1 MSKRFSNRI
10 QAGKMLAQ
18 HLQAYTNVKDVLVLA
33 LPRGGVPVAFEVAKL
48 LNVAMD
54 VCIVRKLGV
63 PGHKELAMGAI
74 ASENTIVFNQNIIN
88 SLGIDEEKLSKLLTR
103 NCEN

>member
-74 ASENTIVFNQNIIN
+74 ASEKYHSFQPKYN
-88 SLGIDEEKLSKLLTR
+88 
-103 NCEN
+103 

>member
-48 LNVAMD
+48 KFSILEVMQE
-54 VCIVRKLGV
+54 R
-63 PGHKELAMGAI
+63 
-74 ASENTIVFNQNIIN
+74 
-88 SLGIDEEKLSKLLTR
+88 
-103 NCEN
+103 